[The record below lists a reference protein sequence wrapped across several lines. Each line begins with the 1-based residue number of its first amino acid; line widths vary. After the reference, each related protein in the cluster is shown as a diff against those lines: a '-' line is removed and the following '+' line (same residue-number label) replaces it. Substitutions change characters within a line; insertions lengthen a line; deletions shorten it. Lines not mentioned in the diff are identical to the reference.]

1 MFVQMKRNNLFK
13 CSLICPSYCIFSWSI
28 SLKYLLLT
36 CNVTSQKCLCFRIW
50 WREVRVWSWKSVSFH
65 LRFGFNS
72 LRRTSSVSSSSSS
85 SDDDDG
91 NARRS
96 SLTISLKQIISIKFK
111 FHDSFTGL
119 TSSQKILT
127 FIGRGSKCF
136 LWIFSVYIVQT
147 DKSCFREEIFSFIL
161 LLLHKES

>member
-1 MFVQMKRNNLFK
+1 
-13 CSLICPSYCIFSWSI
+13 
-28 SLKYLLLT
+28 
-36 CNVTSQKCLCFRIW
+36 VTSQKCLCFRIW
-50 WREVRVWSWKSVSFH
+50 WREVRVWSWKSESFH

-96 SLTISLKQIISIKFK
+96 SLTISLKQIISIKFV
-111 FHDSFTGL
+111 SFR
-119 TSSQKILT
+119 ILSLDWQAPRKYWHSL
-127 FIGRGSKCF
+127 GGEANVF